1 MRLSSISSEGLE
13 IKGMSDD
20 ADLQIL
26 EDNNEEVQDR
36 EPPRDEEIL
45 AIEVANLSANIAELQ
60 GKQKEGELV
69 IRKLILVRDSLAKSI
84 ESPQLDL
91 ELEE

>member
-1 MRLSSISSEGLE
+1 LE

>member
-1 MRLSSISSEGLE
+1 
-13 IKGMSDD
+13 MSDD